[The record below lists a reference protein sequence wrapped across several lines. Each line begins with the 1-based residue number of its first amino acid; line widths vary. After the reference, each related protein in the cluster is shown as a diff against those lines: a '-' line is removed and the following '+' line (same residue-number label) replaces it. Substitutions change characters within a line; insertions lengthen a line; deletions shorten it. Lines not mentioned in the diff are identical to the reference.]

1 MTFGNLRIITGKP
14 VIFLLR
20 YLILISAKQS
30 IYNFRL
36 NNLFTILGFLKNIF
50 KEDSKKKAFR
60 DQLHN
65 VLGFTPGEL
74 SLYTTALSHRSVR
87 EGADE
92 NNERLEFLGDA
103 VLSSIVA
110 HYLFMKYPYKG
121 EGFLT
126 EMRSKMVNRQQ
137 LNDIGIKMGLKKITI
152 YNKQDNALK
161 ISQIFGNTLEALI
174 GAVYLDRGYKKT
186 QRWVEKYIISTHM
199 FMDDLENI
207 EINVKNKLYGWAN
220 KNGKVLEF
228 ETLGEKFENGRRLF
242 TIGATVDGEL
252 IAEAKG
258 YNKKDASQ
266 IAAQLAVD
274 KLGL

>member
-1 MTFGNLRIITGKP
+1 MQL
-14 VIFLLR
+14 
-20 YLILISAKQS
+20 
-30 IYNFRL
+30 
-36 NNLFTILGFLKNIF
+36 LKNIF
-50 KEDSKKKAFR
+50 KEDSKKKEFR
-60 DQLHN
+60 NQLTN
-65 VLGFTPGEL
+65 VIGFAPGEL
-74 SLYTTALSHRSVR
+74 DLYITALSHRSVR

-110 HYLFMKYPYKG
+110 HYLFKKYPYKG

-152 YNKQDNALK
+152 YNKHDNSLK

-174 GAVYLDRGYKKT
+174 GAVYLDKGYKKT
-186 QRWVEKYIISTHM
+186 QKWVEKYIISTHM
-199 FMDDLENI
+199 FLDDLESV
-207 EINVKNKLYGWAN
+207 EINIKNKLYGWAN
-220 KNGKVLEF
+220 KNGKTLEF

-252 IAEAKG
+252 VAEGKG

-266 IAAQLAVD
+266 IAAQLAVE

>member
-1 MTFGNLRIITGKP
+1 MWL
-14 VIFLLR
+14 
-20 YLILISAKQS
+20 
-30 IYNFRL
+30 
-36 NNLFTILGFLKNIF
+36 LKNIF
-50 KEDSKKKAFR
+50 KSDSKKKEFR
-60 DQLHN
+60 NQLSN
-65 VLGFTPGEL
+65 VLGFAPGEL
-74 SLYTTALSHRSVR
+74 DLYITALSHRSVR

-103 VLSSIVA
+103 VLSSVVA
-110 HYLFMKYPYKG
+110 HYLFKKYPYKG

-152 YNKQDNALK
+152 YNKHDNSLK

-174 GAVYLDRGYKKT
+174 GAVYLDKGYKKT
-186 QRWVEKYIISTHM
+186 QKWVEKSIISTHM
-199 FMDDLENI
+199 FLDDLETV
-207 EINVKNKLYGWAN
+207 EINIKNKLYGWAN
-220 KNGKVLEF
+220 KNGKILEF
-228 ETLGEKFENGRRLF
+228 ETIGEKFENGRRLF

-252 IAEAKG
+252 VAEGKG

-266 IAAQLAVD
+266 VAAQLAVE

>member
-1 MTFGNLRIITGKP
+1 M
-14 VIFLLR
+14 
-20 YLILISAKQS
+20 
-30 IYNFRL
+30 
-36 NNLFTILGFLKNIF
+36 
-50 KEDSKKKAFR
+50 
-60 DQLHN
+60 
-65 VLGFTPGEL
+65 LGFTPGEIT
-74 SLYTTALSHRSVR
+74 LYKTALSHRSVR

-103 VLSSIVA
+103 VLSSVVA
-110 HYLFMKYPYKG
+110 HYLFRKYPYKG

-126 EMRSKMVNRQQ
+126 EMRSKMVNRQK
-137 LNDIGIKMGLKKITI
+137 LNDIALKMGLKKITF
-152 YNKQDNALK
+152 YNKYDNALK

-174 GAVYLDRGYKKT
+174 GAVYLDKGYSGTHK
-186 QRWVEKYIISTHM
+186 WVEKRIIMPHM
-199 FMDDLENI
+199 FIDDLEDL
-207 EINVKNKLYGWAN
+207 EINIKNKLYGWAN
-220 KNGKVLEF
+220 KNGKALEF
-228 ETLGEKFENGRRLF
+228 ETLDEKFENGRRLF